1 MLAMGG
7 VCCLSGFAGVLT
19 ELLLKEAAL
28 PSSLWVRNLQMSLF
42 SLPIATAAVPI
53 SDGAKLHEHGP
64 WVGCNAWLAAT
75 VALGACGGVLT
86 SVVLKYA
93 DTLLKSFAV
102 GCSIA
107 LACLLSRVIFESPFA
122 NTSLCGIALV
132 ATSSTVY
139 YFWGAFEASATS
151 RQRAEALPSW
161 VSVLTARHAMIPLPN
176 AQTQPERTPLCTTLE
191 HAAGNEAEVPRQGSN
206 ELEVPRQGTRLEKR
220 DPSRE
225 SI

>member
-1 MLAMGG
+1 MGG

-19 ELLLKEAAL
+19 ELRLKEATV

-75 VALGACGGVLT
+75 VGSPWRCGWALSVLT

-93 DTLLKSFAV
+93 DTILKSFAV

-107 LACLLSRVIFESPFA
+107 MARLLSRIIFDSPFA
-122 NTSLCGIALV
+122 NTSLCGERVQHSLC
-132 ATSSTVY
+132 
-139 YFWGAFEASATS
+139 
-151 RQRAEALPSW
+151 
-161 VSVLTARHAMIPLPN
+161 SVN
-176 AQTQPERTPLCTTLE
+176 
-191 HAAGNEAEVPRQGSN
+191 
-206 ELEVPRQGTRLEKR
+206 
-220 DPSRE
+220 
-225 SI
+225 